1 MGFYLLKIHDVQLL
15 RMKVE
20 FYQDE
25 YGKIWLFNASE
36 IWIRTIQKENFLM
49 SAAARQ
55 GLNLEM
61 GSGAAQ
67 AMG

>member
-1 MGFYLLKIHDVQLL
+1 MQLL

-36 IWIRTIQKENFLM
+36 IWIRTI
-49 SAAARQ
+49 
-55 GLNLEM
+55 
-61 GSGAAQ
+61 
-67 AMG
+67 